1 MNITQ
6 ILILKFNMKRIRI
19 DRTNIQKVKDVFSK
33 FDLTEIEK
41 YKNDEFVFYLLNRY
55 RDDISLLRKLDL
67 ITFSTYRRYRK
78 FLNDLE
84 TKISKEYRG
93 LK

>member
-1 MNITQ
+1 
-6 ILILKFNMKRIRI
+6 MKRIRI

>member
-1 MNITQ
+1 
-6 ILILKFNMKRIRI
+6 MKRIRI

-67 ITFSTYRRYRK
+67 ITFSTYRRYKK

>member
-1 MNITQ
+1 
-6 ILILKFNMKRIRI
+6 MKRIRI

-93 LK
+93 LKWQLKHN